1 MTERR
6 SPMTQLRKR
15 MIEDLRL
22 RNYSDQTIC
31 SYTQAVAELARYFN
45 KSPDQLGPE
54 HVRQY
59 QLHLLNEKK
68 LAWSSIRLRLS
79 ALKFLY
85 IRVLKQPWFDQEVAK
100 PKERRKLP
108 TVLSRQEVRTLL
120 DAIVNLKHRA
130 LLATMYA
137 TGLRCA
143 EVQQLKVTDIDS
155 QRMVVHVREG
165 KGKYPR
171 QVMLSPKLLELLRI
185 YWRWRKPKD
194 WLFPGRIPNQPMY
207 ATGVRI
213 ICQKLRRQ
221 LGMVK
226 PLSPHVL
233 RHSFATHLLDAG
245 TDLRSIQLLLGHR
258 DLETTAHYLHVSERR
273 LHATASPLDD
283 LPIREIKTSDG
294 DGRRR

>member
-1 MTERR
+1 
-6 SPMTQLRKR
+6 

-22 RNYSDQTIC
+22 RNYTEPTIR
-31 SYTQAVAELARYFN
+31 SYTEAVAQFAGYFK
-45 KSPDQLGPE
+45 KSPEHLGPE
-54 HVRQY
+54 HIRQY
-59 QLHLLNEKK
+59 QLHLINERK
-68 LAWSSIRLRLS
+68 LAWSTFRLRLS

-85 IRVLKQPWFDQEVAK
+85 TRVLKQPWFDQEVAK

-108 TVLSRQEVRTLL
+108 TVLSREEVRTLL
-120 DAIVNLKHRA
+120 DATVNLKHRA

-155 QRMVVHVREG
+155 QRMVIHVREG

-194 WLFPGRIPNQPMY
+194 WLFPGRNPAMPMY
-207 ATGVRI
+207 LSGIRQ
-213 ICQKLRRQ
+213 ICQQ
-221 LGMVK
+221 LQKKAGIVK
-226 PLSPHVL
+226 TFTPHVM
-233 RHSFATHLLDAG
+233 RHSFATHLLDDG
-245 TDLRSIQLLLGHR
+245 VDLRTIQVLLGHAQ
-258 DLETTAHYLHVSERR
+258 LKTTARYLHVSELR
-273 LHATASPLDD
+273 LRTTASPLDS
-283 LPIREIKTSDG
+283 LAITERRTSDG

>member
-54 HVRQY
+54 HIRQY
-59 QLHLLNEKK
+59 QLYLVNERK
-68 LAWSSIRLRLS
+68 LAWSTFRLRLS

-85 IRVLKQPWFDQEVAK
+85 TRILKQPWFDQEVAK

-108 TVLSRQEVRTLL
+108 
-120 DAIVNLKHRA
+120 
-130 LLATMYA
+130 

-171 QVMLSPKLLELLRI
+171 QVMLSPKLLEVLRI
-185 YWRWRKPKD
+185 YWR
-194 WLFPGRIPNQPMY
+194 
-207 ATGVRI
+207 
-213 ICQKLRRQ
+213 
-221 LGMVK
+221 
-226 PLSPHVL
+226 
-233 RHSFATHLLDAG
+233 
-245 TDLRSIQLLLGHR
+245 
-258 DLETTAHYLHVSERR
+258 
-273 LHATASPLDD
+273 
-283 LPIREIKTSDG
+283 
-294 DGRRR
+294 